1 MSSTSRSLKR
11 SPSFPTEALYA
22 VLFSF
27 MCVTFSAYLTR
38 MISGEQYK
46 SLSSSLYG
54 FLHSPVASTLVWT
67 NIFLSTLF
75 SNILSPC
82 LKSWNL
88 STYSVYIKCKNY
100 GVSLC
105 YCLHFPSWI
114 PIFWCPLVYSVKQ
127 TEGGVLG
134 KEFQRLMC
142 YDTAYESLLFAHK
155 MCLAF
160 FCKTFLQKIFLFCK
174 YLASYDPEVQG

>member
-54 FLHSPVASTLVWT
+54 FLHSPVASTLVGR

-127 TEGGVLG
+127 TEEG
-134 KEFQRLMC
+134 
-142 YDTAYESLLFAHK
+142 
-155 MCLAF
+155 CLEKNFNDSCVMTQHRNPFCLHIKCALHFSVKHF
-160 FCKTFLQKIFLFCK
+160 FKRFFSSVSI
-174 YLASYDPEVQG
+174 